1 MNTSAIAIKNYSYF
15 CDKTKFSGADKSIHT
30 RIIGGSYSFSLSENW
45 ASVLC
50 QKWKV
55 PNSRHHYSPMMVRVC
70 QDKYSAKNELCERR
84 YLKCKPNTVCKI
96 PVAFGRSITVLFET
110 ERRWSSV
117 FFCCWVLISA
127 TCVYKCCFFL
137 ETTAVCRHRHR
148 RNLNFM

>member
-15 CDKTKFSGADKSIHT
+15 CDKTKFSGADRSIHT

-55 PNSRHHYSPMMVRVC
+55 PNSRHHSLMMVRVC
-70 QDKYSAKNELCERR
+70 QDKYSAKNGLCERR
-84 YLKCKPNTVCKI
+84 YLKCNLTLFVKFLWLLADP
-96 PVAFGRSITVLFET
+96 SVLFET
-110 ERRWSSV
+110 DRRWSSG

-148 RNLNFM
+148 HNLNFM